1 MKYMVMEC
9 HPGYAVVLDE
19 NGKFIKA
26 ANMHYE
32 VGQIVTEIV
41 EMDSSEDK
49 TLRSNK
55 LRWIYSAALIAA
67 CFLLVLIPF
76 LFMSDTAVASVY
88 MTINP
93 EVCLDVNEN
102 DVVIRLKSVNADG
115 KTLIK
120 NYDYKNKKLDV
131 VLEELVNLAIE
142 KEFLGEGGK
151 IKLSIETDD
160 DQWADSY
167 GNFLD
172 SKIKEHL
179 SGKIAVG
186 IEVMDKK
193 TDKIIVPLQNEEND
207 DSDDDD
213 IMDNNND
220 DLDDDDIMDNKNDD
234 SDDDDIIDNK
244 NDDSDDDILDN
255 ENDDSDDDDI
265 MDNNNDDSDDDDIL
279 DNDDNETDDENSD
292 NKENQDKEGKTDS
305 DDGENEKD

>member
-41 EMDSSEDK
+41 EMASSEDK

-115 KTLIK
+115 KILIK

-131 VLEELVNLAIE
+131 VLEELVDLAIE

-234 SDDDDIIDNK
+234 SDDDDIMDNK
-244 NDDSDDDILDN
+244 SGDSDDDILDN

-265 MDNNNDDSDDDDIL
+265 MDNKNDDSDDDDIL
-279 DNDDNETDDENSD
+279 DNDDNETDDEISD

-305 DDGENEKD
+305 DDGENEND

>member
-131 VLEELVNLAIE
+131 VLEELVDLAIE

-179 SGKIAVG
+179 SGKIVVG

-234 SDDDDIIDNK
+234 SDDDDIMDNK
-244 NDDSDDDILDN
+244 NGDSDDDILDN

-279 DNDDNETDDENSD
+279 DNDDNETDDEISD

>member
-88 MTINP
+88 MSINP

-131 VLEELVNLAIE
+131 VLEELVDLAIE

-265 MDNNNDDSDDDDIL
+265 MDNKNDDSDDDDIL

>member
-41 EMDSSEDK
+41 EMASSEDK

-131 VLEELVNLAIE
+131 VLEELVDLAIE

-207 DSDDDD
+207 DLDDDD

-220 DLDDDDIMDNKNDD
+220 DSDDDILDNENDD
-234 SDDDDIIDNK
+234 SDDDDIMDNK

-265 MDNNNDDSDDDDIL
+265 MDNKNDDSDDDDIL

>member
-131 VLEELVNLAIE
+131 VLEDLVDLAIE

-213 IMDNNND
+213 IMDNKND

-234 SDDDDIIDNK
+234 SDDDDIMDNK
-244 NDDSDDDILDN
+244 NGDS
-255 ENDDSDDDDI
+255 DDDI
-265 MDNNNDDSDDDDIL
+265 MDNKNDDSDDDDIL
-279 DNDDNETDDENSD
+279 DNDDNETDDEISD

>member
-1 MKYMVMEC
+1 MEC

-131 VLEELVNLAIE
+131 VLEELVDLAIE

-265 MDNNNDDSDDDDIL
+265 MDNKNDDSDDDDIL

>member
-131 VLEELVNLAIE
+131 VLEELVDLAIE

-265 MDNNNDDSDDDDIL
+265 MDNKNDDSDDDDIL

>member
-19 NGKFIKA
+19 DGKFIKA

-41 EMDSSEDK
+41 EMDSPEDK

-88 MTINP
+88 MAINP
-93 EVCLDVNEN
+93 EVCLDVNKN

-131 VLEELVNLAIE
+131 VLEELVDLAIE
-142 KEFLGEGGK
+142 KEFLSEDGK

-160 DQWADSY
+160 EQWADSY
-167 GNFLD
+167 GNFLN
-172 SKIKEHL
+172 SRIKEHL

-186 IEVMDKK
+186 IEVMDKN
-193 TDKIIVPLQNEEND
+193 TDKIIVPLPNEEND
-207 DSDDDD
+207 DSDDDE
-213 IMDNNND
+213 I
-220 DLDDDDIMDNKNDD
+220 LDDENDD
-234 SDDDDIIDNK
+234 SDDDE
-244 NDDSDDDILDN
+244 ILDN
-255 ENDDSDDDDI
+255 ENDDS
-265 MDNNNDDSDDDDIL
+265 DDDIL
-279 DNDDNETDDENSD
+279 DNDDNETDDDASD
-292 NKENQDKEGKTDS
+292 NEENQDKEGETDS
-305 DDGENEKD
+305 DDAQNENETEADSDNELPDMNEDKENETEDDDNVKSDLQEND

>member
-220 DLDDDDIMDNKNDD
+220 DLDDDDSMDNKNDD

-265 MDNNNDDSDDDDIL
+265 MDNKNDDSDDDDIL

>member
-131 VLEELVNLAIE
+131 VLEELVDLAIE

-234 SDDDDIIDNK
+234 SDDDDI
-244 NDDSDDDILDN
+244 
-255 ENDDSDDDDI
+255 
-265 MDNNNDDSDDDDIL
+265 L

>member
-41 EMDSSEDK
+41 EMASSEDK

-131 VLEELVNLAIE
+131 VLEELVDLAIE

-160 DQWADSY
+160 DQRADSY

-213 IMDNNND
+213 IMDNKND
-220 DLDDDDIMDNKNDD
+220 DLDDDDIMDNKNG
-234 SDDDDIIDNK
+234 
-244 NDDSDDDILDN
+244 DSDDDILDN

-265 MDNNNDDSDDDDIL
+265 MDNKNDDSDDDDIL
-279 DNDDNETDDENSD
+279 DNDDNETDDEISD

-305 DDGENEKD
+305 DDGENEND

>member
-115 KTLIK
+115 KPLIK

-131 VLEELVNLAIE
+131 LVDLAIE

-265 MDNNNDDSDDDDIL
+265 MDNKNDDSDDDDIL

>member
-55 LRWIYSAALIAA
+55 LRWIYSVALIAA

-131 VLEELVNLAIE
+131 VLEELVDLAIE

-207 DSDDDD
+207 D
-213 IMDNNND
+213 
-220 DLDDDDIMDNKNDD
+220 LDDDDIM
-234 SDDDDIIDNK
+234 DNK

-265 MDNNNDDSDDDDIL
+265 MDNKNDDSDDDDIL

-305 DDGENEKD
+305 DDGENEND

>member
-131 VLEELVNLAIE
+131 VLEELVDLAIE

-213 IMDNNND
+213 IMDNKND

-234 SDDDDIIDNK
+234 SDDDDIMDNK
-244 NDDSDDDILDN
+244 NGDSDDDILDN

-265 MDNNNDDSDDDDIL
+265 MDNKNDDSDDDDIL

>member
-131 VLEELVNLAIE
+131 VLEELVDLAIE

-213 IMDNNND
+213 I
-220 DLDDDDIMDNKNDD
+220 
-234 SDDDDIIDNK
+234 
-244 NDDSDDDILDN
+244 
-255 ENDDSDDDDI
+255 
-265 MDNNNDDSDDDDIL
+265 L

>member
-131 VLEELVNLAIE
+131 VLEELVDLAIE

-207 DSDDDD
+207 D
-213 IMDNNND
+213 
-220 DLDDDDIMDNKNDD
+220 
-234 SDDDDIIDNK
+234 
-244 NDDSDDDILDN
+244 
-255 ENDDSDDDDI
+255 
-265 MDNNNDDSDDDDIL
+265 
-279 DNDDNETDDENSD
+279 
-292 NKENQDKEGKTDS
+292 
-305 DDGENEKD
+305 

>member
-131 VLEELVNLAIE
+131 VLEELVDLAIE

-213 IMDNNND
+213 I
-220 DLDDDDIMDNKNDD
+220 LDNKNDD

-265 MDNNNDDSDDDDIL
+265 MDNKNDDSDDDDIL

>member
-131 VLEELVNLAIE
+131 VLEELVDLAIE

-213 IMDNNND
+213 IMDNKND

-234 SDDDDIIDNK
+234 SDDDDIVDNK
-244 NDDSDDDILDN
+244 NGDSDDDILDN

-265 MDNNNDDSDDDDIL
+265 MDNKNDDSDDDDIL
-279 DNDDNETDDENSD
+279 DNDDNETDDEISD

-305 DDGENEKD
+305 DDGENEND

>member
-32 VGQIVTEIV
+32 IGQIVTEIV
-41 EMDSSEDK
+41 EMDSHEDK

-88 MTINP
+88 MAINP
-93 EVCLDVNEN
+93 EVCLDVNKN

-131 VLEELVNLAIE
+131 VLEELVDLAIE
-142 KEFLGEGGK
+142 KEFLSEGGK

-160 DQWADSY
+160 EQWADSY
-167 GNFLD
+167 GNFLN
-172 SKIKEHL
+172 SRIKEHL

-186 IEVMDKK
+186 IEVMDKN

-207 DSDDDD
+207 DSDDD
-213 IMDNNND
+213 
-220 DLDDDDIMDNKNDD
+220 
-234 SDDDDIIDNK
+234 
-244 NDDSDDDILDN
+244 
-255 ENDDSDDDDI
+255 
-265 MDNNNDDSDDDDIL
+265 IL
-279 DNDDNETDDENSD
+279 DNDDNETDDDASD
-292 NKENQDKEGKTDS
+292 NEENQDKEGETDS
-305 DDGENEKD
+305 DDAQNENETEADSDNELPDMNEDKENETEDDDNVKSDLQEND

>member
-131 VLEELVNLAIE
+131 VLEELVDLAIE

-186 IEVMDKK
+186 IEVMDKE

-207 DSDDDD
+207 D
-213 IMDNNND
+213 
-220 DLDDDDIMDNKNDD
+220 LDDDDILDNENDD

-265 MDNNNDDSDDDDIL
+265 MDNKNDDSDDDDIL

-305 DDGENEKD
+305 DDGENEND

>member
-41 EMDSSEDK
+41 EMASSEDK

-131 VLEELVNLAIE
+131 VLEELVDLAIE

-167 GNFLD
+167 GNFLIQ
-172 SKIKEHL
+172 K
-179 SGKIAVG
+179 
-186 IEVMDKK
+186 
-193 TDKIIVPLQNEEND
+193 
-207 DSDDDD
+207 
-213 IMDNNND
+213 
-220 DLDDDDIMDNKNDD
+220 
-234 SDDDDIIDNK
+234 
-244 NDDSDDDILDN
+244 
-255 ENDDSDDDDI
+255 
-265 MDNNNDDSDDDDIL
+265 
-279 DNDDNETDDENSD
+279 
-292 NKENQDKEGKTDS
+292 
-305 DDGENEKD
+305 

>member
-131 VLEELVNLAIE
+131 VLEELVDLAIE

-167 GNFLD
+167 GNFLN
-172 SKIKEHL
+172 SRIKEHL

-265 MDNNNDDSDDDDIL
+265 MDNKNDDSDDDDIL

>member
-131 VLEELVNLAIE
+131 VLEELVDLAIE

-207 DSDDDD
+207 D
-213 IMDNNND
+213 
-220 DLDDDDIMDNKNDD
+220 LDDDDIMDNKNDDSDDDILDNENDD

-265 MDNNNDDSDDDDIL
+265 MDNKNDDSDDDDIL

-305 DDGENEKD
+305 DDGENEND